1 MQEGGDL
8 EDRLDRPVGK
18 NAEFR
23 LEGREL
29 NIALNEELLL
39 HLRSKY
45 TAVEIF
51 FGVICTLSQEVD
63 TLIVD
68 S

>member
-51 FGVICTLSQEVD
+51 WSYLYSQPGGRYFD
-63 TLIVD
+63 CR
-68 S
+68 